1 MGTGKIFIGITTM
14 LLLGSMTTPA
24 RAQTRDVA
32 PRDTHNT
39 YTWRFFSGSGNT
51 AFLIAGTLLPK
62 TNPQKIR
69 NLDALVTTCLLTQA
83 LKITVR
89 ERRPDGSTRNSFPS
103 GHASAAF
110 AIATMQPKSQQPLWY
125 AGATL
130 IGISR
135 VKLNRHYTHD
145 VVAGAA
151 LGYYTAR
158 EAQKRPLLFSYN
170 GSKLTLTKRF

>member
-1 MGTGKIFIGITTM
+1 MKNAN
-14 LLLGSMTTPA
+14 S
-24 RAQTRDVA
+24 
-32 PRDTHNT
+32 
-39 YTWRFFSGSGNT
+39 WRFLSGSGNT
-51 AFLIAGTLLPK
+51 MFLLGGTLLPK
-62 TNPQKIR
+62 SNAAKVR
-69 NLDALVTTCLLTQA
+69 NLDALVTTGLLTQA

-110 AIATMQPKSQQPLWY
+110 AIATMQPKNQQPLWY
-125 AGATL
+125 LGATL

-145 VVAGAA
+145 VIAGAA

-158 EAQKRPLLFSYN
+158 QVQKHPLLFSYN
-170 GSKLTLTKRF
+170 GNGLTLTKRF